1 MEQGAQT
8 KGVIRY
14 TRDICRR
21 TYNCVLKSHAN
32 CRFEGHKARPED
44 SRTEVVAEA
53 EKLELAAA
61 AYATART

>member
-32 CRFEGHKARPED
+32 CRFEGHKARTED

-53 EKLELAAA
+53 EKQA
-61 AYATART
+61 